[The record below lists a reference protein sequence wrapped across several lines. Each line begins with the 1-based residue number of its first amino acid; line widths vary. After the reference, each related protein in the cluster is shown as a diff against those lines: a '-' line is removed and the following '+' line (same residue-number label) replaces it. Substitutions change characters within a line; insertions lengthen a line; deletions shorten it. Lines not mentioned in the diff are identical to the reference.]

1 MAVEIRVPR
10 LGWSMEEG
18 TFLGWL
24 MKDGDAVKSGDVLYE
39 LEGEKATQEIESLD
53 VGVLRIPANS
63 PAPGSVVAVGALL
76 GYLVSN
82 GETIPDTSPKPEQG
96 ADTSNPKREPDS
108 VNPNRERG
116 QTPHKTPNPENIL
129 PNSERAGASAL
140 ANASGYM
147 DRVIASPRARRVA
160 GELGVDWT
168 RLKGS
173 GRNGRVREQDV
184 RMAASR
190 GSQSSLSPRRRVI
203 ADRMLASQRQ
213 TASVTLT
220 TRADATQLVRLREQF
235 KASKTPTIVP
245 SYTDIIA
252 KLAATILRQ
261 HPHMASRWDGDRL
274 IEPTMNDDL
283 AIGIA
288 VDTEAG
294 LLVPVVPQVNRLSVR
309 QLAERSRGMIEKAR
323 SGKLSTTEMQ
333 GGVFTITNLGTF
345 GIDAFTPI
353 INAPETA
360 ILGLGAIRRE
370 PVVIENDHIAIRDLI
385 TLSLTFD
392 HRVTDGAPAA
402 RFLQTVRAAIED
414 ASVWLLN

>member
-24 MKDGDAVKSGDVLYE
+24 KQEGDAVKSGDVLYE

-53 VGVLRIPANS
+53 IGVLHIPANA

-76 GYLVSN
+76 GYLVGD
-82 GETIPDTSPKPEQG
+82 GEAIPDT
-96 ADTSNPKREPDS
+96 NPT
-108 VNPNRERG
+108 RERG
-116 QTPHKTPNPENIL
+116 RALHETSTPGRDSLNPESVSL
-129 PNSERAGASAL
+129 NSARGGAPAL
-140 ANASGYM
+140 ARASGYGGEAQSESH
-147 DRVIASPRARRVA
+147 RIVASPRARRVA
-160 GELGVDWT
+160 TELGVDWT

-173 GRNGRVREQDV
+173 GRDGRVREQDV
-184 RMAASR
+184 RAAAPS
-190 GSQSSLSPRRRVI
+190 GAQSNLSPRRRVI

-252 KLAATILRQ
+252 KLVVTVLRQ
-261 HPHMASRWDGDRL
+261 HPHMASRWEGDRL
-274 IEPTMNDDL
+274 IEPTANDDL

-294 LLVPVVPQVNRLSVR
+294 LLVPVISQVNRLSVR
-309 QLAERSRGMIEKAR
+309 QVAERSRELIEKAR
-323 SGKLSTTEMQ
+323 AGKLSTAEMQ
-333 GGVFTITNLGTF
+333 GGVFTITNLGAY

-353 INAPETA
+353 INVPETA
-360 ILGLGAIRRE
+360 ILGLGAIRRD
-370 PVVIENDHIAIRDLI
+370 PVVIENDQIVIRDLI

-402 RFLQTVRAAIED
+402 RFLQTIRAAIED

>member
-1 MAVEIRVPR
+1 
-10 LGWSMEEG
+10 MEEG

-24 MKDGDAVKSGDVLYE
+24 KHEGDAVKSGDVLYE

-53 VGVLRIPANS
+53 VGVLRIPANA
-63 PAPGSVVAVGALL
+63 PVPGSVVAVGALL
-76 GYLVSN
+76 GYLVGD
-82 GETIPDTSPKPEQG
+82 GEAIPDTSP
-96 ADTSNPKREPDS
+96 T
-108 VNPNRERG
+108 RERG
-116 QTPHKTPNPENIL
+116 AEACNPTRERGRALHETTNSERRQQNPENVS
-129 PNSERAGASAL
+129 PYSERGGAAAL

-147 DRVIASPRARRVA
+147 EEAPRVIASPRARRVA

-184 RMAASR
+184 RAATSN
-190 GSQSSLSPRRRVI
+190 GTQSTLSSRRRVI
-203 ADRMLASQRQ
+203 AERMLASQRQ
-213 TASVTLT
+213 TAAVTLT
-220 TRADATQLVRLREQF
+220 TRADVTQLVRLREQF

-252 KLAATILRQ
+252 KLVVSVLRQ

-288 VDTEAG
+288 VDTDGG
-294 LLVPVVPQVNRLSVR
+294 LLVPVIPQVSRLSVR
-309 QLAERSRGMIEKAR
+309 QVAERSRDLIEKAR
-323 SGKLSTTEMQ
+323 AGKLSAAEMQ
-333 GGVFTITNLGTF
+333 GGVFTITNLGTY

-353 INAPETA
+353 INVPETA

-370 PVVIENDHIAIRDLI
+370 PVVVENDQIVIRDLI

-402 RFLQTVRAAIED
+402 RFLQTIRAAIED

>member
-53 VGVLRIPANS
+53 VGVLRIPANA
-63 PAPGSVVAVGALL
+63 PAAGSVVAVGALL
-76 GYLVSN
+76 GYLVGD
-82 GETIPDTSPKPEQG
+82 GEAIPETSPTRERG
-96 ADTSNPKREPDS
+96 EADTNPKRE
-108 VNPNRERG
+108 RG
-116 QTPHKTPNPENIL
+116 RAIQETINPETIA
-129 PNSERAGASAL
+129 PNSERGGAPAL
-140 ANASGYM
+140 ARASGYG
-147 DRVIASPRARRVA
+147 DEAQNASPGVISSPRARRVA
-160 GELGVDWT
+160 KELGVDWT
-168 RLKGS
+168 RLQGS

-184 RMAASR
+184 RTAASR
-190 GSQSSLSPRRRVI
+190 GSQSALSPRRRVI

-252 KLAATILRQ
+252 KLVATVLRQ
-261 HPHMASRWDGDRL
+261 HPHMASRWDGNRL
-274 IEPTMNDDL
+274 IEPTDSDDL

-288 VDTEAG
+288 VDTDGG
-294 LLVPVVPQVNRLSVR
+294 LLVPVIPEVSRLSVR
-309 QLAERSRGMIEKAR
+309 QVAERSRDLIEKAR
-323 SGKLSTTEMQ
+323 SGKLSTAEMQ
-333 GGVFTITNLGTF
+333 GGVFTITNLGTY

-353 INAPETA
+353 INVPETA

-370 PVVIENDHIAIRDLI
+370 PVVIENDQIVIRELI

-392 HRVTDGAPAA
+392 HRVTDGAPVA
-402 RFLQTVRAAIED
+402 RFLQTIRAAIED

>member
-24 MKDGDAVKSGDVLYE
+24 KQEGDAVKSGDVLYE

-53 VGVLRIPANS
+53 VGVLRIPANA

-76 GYLVSN
+76 GYLVGD
-82 GETIPDTSPKPEQG
+82 GEAMPDTSPTRERG
-96 ADTSNPKREPDS
+96 EAVTSPTRERETEACNPKRE
-108 VNPNRERG
+108 RG
-116 QTPHKTPNPENIL
+116 RALHESKIPESDGST
-129 PNSERAGASAL
+129 SELKGASAL
-140 ANASGYM
+140 ADASGYM
-147 DRVIASPRARRVA
+147 GGTPRVVASPRARRVA
-160 GELGVDWT
+160 TELGVDWT

-184 RMAASR
+184 RAAASS
-190 GSQSSLSPRRRVI
+190 GAQSNLSPRRRVI
-203 ADRMLASQRQ
+203 AERMLASQRQ

-252 KLAATILRQ
+252 KLVASVLRQ

-274 IEPTMNDDL
+274 IEPSANDDL

-288 VDTEAG
+288 VDTDGG
-294 LLVPVVPQVNRLSVR
+294 LLVPVIPQVSRLSVR
-309 QLAERSRGMIEKAR
+309 QVAERSRELIVKAR
-323 SGKLSTTEMQ
+323 TGKLSPAEMQ
-333 GGVFTITNLGTF
+333 GGVFTITNLGAY

-353 INAPETA
+353 INVPETA

-370 PVVIENDHIAIRDLI
+370 PV
-385 TLSLTFD
+385 
-392 HRVTDGAPAA
+392 
-402 RFLQTVRAAIED
+402 
-414 ASVWLLN
+414 

>member
-24 MKDGDAVKSGDVLYE
+24 KQEGDAVKSGDVLYE

-53 VGVLRIPANS
+53 VGVLRIPANA
-63 PAPGSVVAVGALL
+63 PTPGSVVAVGALL
-76 GYLVSN
+76 GYLVGD
-82 GETIPDTSPKPEQG
+82 GEATPEMG
-96 ADTSNPKREPDS
+96 ASISNPKHERGRALQET
-108 VNPNRERG
+108 VNPEREM
-116 QTPHKTPNPENIL
+116 TT
-129 PNSERAGASAL
+129 SERVETPAL
-140 ANASGYM
+140 AHASGYM
-147 DRVIASPRARRVA
+147 EETQRIVASPRARRVA

-168 RLKGS
+168 RLRGS
-173 GRNGRVREQDV
+173 GRNGRVRERDV
-184 RMAASR
+184 RAAGSSG
-190 GSQSSLSPRRRVI
+190 GSQSGLSPRRRII
-203 ADRMLASQRQ
+203 ADRMLASQQQ

-252 KLAATILRQ
+252 KLVVTVLRQ

-274 IEPTMNDDL
+274 IEPTANDDL

-294 LLVPVVPQVNRLSVR
+294 LLVPVISQVNRLSVR
-309 QLAERSRGMIEKAR
+309 QVAERSRDLIEKAR
-323 SGKLSTTEMQ
+323 AGKLSTAEMQ
-333 GGVFTITNLGTF
+333 GGVFTITNLGTY

-353 INAPETA
+353 INVPETA

-370 PVVIENDHIAIRDLI
+370 PVVVENDQIVIRDLI

-392 HRVTDGAPAA
+392 HRVADGAPAA
-402 RFLQTVRAAIED
+402 RFLQTIRAAIED